1 MHVGDKFKMS
11 TLLTG
16 DLEILEADSWKDEL
30 PEWDTFIR
38 IVSDTSAR

>member
-1 MHVGDKFKMS
+1 MHVGDNLKWVYY
-11 TLLTG
+11 LQ
-16 DLEILEADSWKDEL
+16 DLEILEADSWKDDL